1 MFDELRRSPLL
12 KKALAAGEER
22 VGKVVAAVLSNERV
36 MARVQGAVTTALE
49 ARAAVEKGVKS
60 ALHAVNLPTGD
71 EVAELKR
78 RIAELEAMID
88 GLAARV
94 DREAGA
100 SAAPPADGAP
110 PTRDPPAAP

>member
-1 MFDELRRSPLL
+1 MFDELRRSPML

-94 DREAGA
+94 DRETGA

-110 PTRDPPAAP
+110 PAQDPPAAP

>member
-12 KKALAAGEER
+12 KKALSAGEER

-36 MARVQGAVTTALE
+36 MARVQGAVTSALE

-71 EVAELKR
+71 EVAELKT

-100 SAAPPADGAP
+100 TAARPAGGAP
-110 PTRDPPAAP
+110 PPGDPPGTP